1 MLAAM
6 PPRRTTRSST
16 RKDRETLC
24 NWSARSWS
32 ANRPG
37 KCIRWSVAIEPV
49 TATRCTTSASLLGGG
64 LGATPAYRAAMERY
78 RGDMG
83 RRFVPHTADVRIEA
97 WGASREECVAEAVA
111 ATVESF
117 ADVSGA
123 APASTEEVRFDAGTD
138 EDLLVAVLDEVIYRL
153 DTAGQLPLT
162 TDVTPADGALVV
174 RFTMADVAAATP

>member
-1 MLAAM
+1 
-6 PPRRTTRSST
+6 
-16 RKDRETLC
+16 
-24 NWSARSWS
+24 
-32 ANRPG
+32 
-37 KCIRWSVAIEPV
+37 
-49 TATRCTTSASLLGGG
+49 
-64 LGATPAYRAAMERY
+64 MERY
-78 RGDMG
+78 CGDMG

-123 APASTEEVRFDAGTD
+123 APATTEEVRFDAGTD

-162 TDVTPADGALVV
+162 TDVTPADGGLAV
-174 RFTMADVAAATP
+174 RFTMADVAAATPVGAAPKAVSLHDLRFIRAPAGWSCTVTLDV